1 MSRDDDAEFTFY
13 GSIESVKT
21 ELLNQIEYGS
31 ESETNQGQFAQQ
43 NTKEQDSKEQ
53 NTKEQDSKKQDIK
66 QRDNLKKFIPGELI
80 NATEDKKLKYSE
92 KKKSEDKYGDDE
104 MFESWADNNLFFPI
118 ATRLIDPLKNLGL
131 TPNMVTYLSNIFTF
145 LSIYYFNL
153 DNRIYASIS
162 YLIGYLLDCVDGK
175 MARKYDMTSN
185 FGMALDL
192 VSNNVSNAVLLSFL
206 IQKYG
211 FENYYILL
219 LIFMSYMIT
228 ISYGLNQAI
237 DCYKKTG
244 NDNFLEKKQ
253 KELQNEKDI
262 LYDLYLLII
271 KISYQSY
278 KIFFPKYDQQKIS
291 NWLEILKHF
300 GPGNYCLLFSA
311 VLLYIE

>member
-1 MSRDDDAEFTFY
+1 MSRDDDNEITFY
-13 GSIESVKT
+13 GSIESVKSELIKQIDYGT
-21 ELLNQIEYGS
+21 ES
-31 ESETNQGQFAQQ
+31 ES
-43 NTKEQDSKEQ
+43 KEVIKKVQDTQENLDKENSKDQDSVQ
-53 NTKEQDSKKQDIK
+53 NFISGEIINTNEPK
-66 QRDNLKKFIPGELI
+66 NLKY
-80 NATEDKKLKYSE
+80 NATGETTNE
-92 KKKSEDKYGDDE
+92 EAKYGDDE
-104 MFESWADNNLFFPI
+104 MFESWADNNLFFPL
-118 ATRLIDPLKNLGL
+118 ATRLIDPLKNIGL
-131 TPNMVTYLSNIFTF
+131 TPNMVTYLSNLFTF

-153 DNRIYASIS
+153 DNRIYACIS

-175 MARKYDMTSN
+175 MARKYNMTSN

-192 VSNNVSNAVLLSFL
+192 VSNNVSNSLLLSFL

-211 FENYYILL
+211 FENYYILI
-219 LIFMSYMIT
+219 LIGMSCMIS
-228 ISYGLNQAI
+228 ISYGLNEAI
-237 DCYKKTG
+237 DSYKKTG

-253 KELQNEKDI
+253 KELQSEKDI

-278 KIFFPKYDQQKIS
+278 KMVFPKYDKEKIF

>member
-1 MSRDDDAEFTFY
+1 M
-13 GSIESVKT
+13 
-21 ELLNQIEYGS
+21 
-31 ESETNQGQFAQQ
+31 
-43 NTKEQDSKEQ
+43 
-53 NTKEQDSKKQDIK
+53 
-66 QRDNLKKFIPGELI
+66 NLKY
-80 NATEDKKLKYSE
+80 NATGETTNE
-92 KKKSEDKYGDDE
+92 EAKYGNDE
-104 MFESWADNNLFFPI
+104 MFESWADNNLFFPL
-118 ATRLIDPLKNLGL
+118 ATRLIDPLKKLGL
-131 TPNMVTYLSNIFTF
+131 TPNMVTYLSNLFTF

-153 DNRIYASIS
+153 DNRIYACIS

-175 MARKYDMTSN
+175 MARKYNMTSN

-192 VSNNVSNAVLLSFL
+192 VSNNVSNSLLLSFL

-211 FENYYILL
+211 FENYYILI
-219 LIFMSYMIT
+219 LIGMSCMIS
-228 ISYGLNQAI
+228 ISYGLNEAI
-237 DCYKKTG
+237 DSYKKTG

-253 KELQNEKDI
+253 KELQSEKDI

-278 KIFFPKYDQQKIS
+278 KMVFPKYDKEKIF

>member
-1 MSRDDDAEFTFY
+1 
-13 GSIESVKT
+13 
-21 ELLNQIEYGS
+21 
-31 ESETNQGQFAQQ
+31 
-43 NTKEQDSKEQ
+43 
-53 NTKEQDSKKQDIK
+53 
-66 QRDNLKKFIPGELI
+66 
-80 NATEDKKLKYSE
+80 
-92 KKKSEDKYGDDE
+92 
-104 MFESWADNNLFFPI
+104 MFESWSDNNLFFPI
-118 ATRLIDPLKNLGL
+118 ATRLIDPLKKLGL
-131 TPNMVTYLSNIFTF
+131 TPNMVTYFSNIFTF

-175 MARKYDMTSN
+175 MARKYNMTSN

-192 VSNNVSNAVLLSFL
+192 VSNNVSNSILLSFL

-211 FENYYILL
+211 VNNYYILL
-219 LIFMSYMIT
+219 LIVMSSMSS
-228 ISYGLNQAI
+228 ISYGLNEAI
-237 DCYKKTG
+237 DSHGKTG
-244 NDNFLEKKQ
+244 DDNFLEKKQ

-278 KIFFPKYDQQKIS
+278 KIFFPKYDQEKIFS
-291 NWLEILKHF
+291 WLEILKHF